1 MERRS
6 DRGFRRDDPWARE
19 RAQRRRLF
27 GSPERAPGDLGAQH
41 PGREWEHERTS
52 GPWRGDAAAWD
63 RSPREPEPPR
73 PGYGSA
79 WEGPRGYGRDGDYA
93 RARGGAPYDYDEP
106 WRSERY
112 TERDEDFPPGRGS
125 YEDDLRDTPGDFGER
140 SYAGYGDWSSRA
152 VEDERG
158 VQHPR
163 SEPRH
168 ADRGGGRDERRTSAE
183 RWGLGRSGARDE
195 WGADLRGAV
204 EARAGRFAGRGPRGY
219 QRSDER
225 IREDV
230 CDLLLE
236 ASHVDASGFDVSVSG
251 GEVTLAGTVPDRR
264 MKREAEDLVERVP
277 GVQQVHN
284 HLRVEAARVTGAVD
298 ANGHAVQ

>member
-1 MERRS
+1 MERRPE
-6 DRGFRRDDPWARE
+6 RGIRRDDPWTRE
-19 RAQRRRLF
+19 RAQRRRLL
-27 GSPERAPGDLGAQH
+27 GMPEHWSGERRATA
-41 PGREWEHERTS
+41 PGREWEHERTG
-52 GPWRGDAAAWD
+52 GPWRGDDAAWE

-79 WEGPRGYGRDGDYA
+79 WASTRGATRDDES
-93 RARGGAPYDYDEP
+93 ARGGASYDYDEP

-112 TERDEDFPPGRGS
+112 REREDDFPPGRGS
-125 YEDDLRDTPGDFGER
+125 YEDDLRDSPGDFGER

-152 VEDERG
+152 IEEERG
-158 VQHPR
+158 VRHPR
-163 SEPRH
+163 TEPMH
-168 ADRGGGRDERRTSAE
+168 ADRRADDARRSSAA

-225 IREDV
+225 IRENV

-236 ASHVDASGFDVSVSG
+236 ASHVDASGFDVQVSG
-251 GEVTLAGTVPDRR
+251 GEVTLEGAVADRR
-264 MKREAEDLVERVP
+264 MKRDAEDLVEQVP
-277 GVQQVHN
+277 GVTQVHN
-284 HLRVEAARVTGAVD
+284 HLRIDTARINGAVD

>member
-1 MERRS
+1 MERRPE
-6 DRGFRRDDPWARE
+6 RGFRRDDPWARE

-27 GSPERAPGDLGAQH
+27 GTPERWTGDRGAPS

-52 GPWRGDAAAWD
+52 GPWRGEDAAWE

-79 WEGPRGYGRDGDYA
+79 WESSRTSGRDDERTRSA
-93 RARGGAPYDYDEP
+93 AAYDYDEP

-112 TERDEDFPPGRGS
+112 RARDDDFPPGRGS
-125 YEDDLRDTPGDFGER
+125 YEDDLRDSPGEFGER

-152 VEDERG
+152 LEDDRG
-158 VQHPR
+158 VRHPR
-163 SEPRH
+163 SEPLH
-168 ADRGGGRDERRTSAE
+168 AGHRSNDDRRSSAE
-183 RWGLGRSGARDE
+183 RWGMGRSGARDE

-225 IREDV
+225 IRENV

-236 ASHVDASGFDVSVSG
+236 ASHVDASAFDVQVSG
-251 GEVTLAGTVPDRR
+251 GEVTLDGTVPDRR
-264 MKREAEDLVERVP
+264 MKRDAEDLVESVP
-277 GVQQVHN
+277 GVTQVHN
-284 HLRVEAARVTGAVD
+284 HLRVDTGRVTGAVD

>member
-1 MERRS
+1 MERRPE
-6 DRGFRRDDPWARE
+6 RGIRRDDPWTRE
-19 RAQRRRLF
+19 RAQRRRLL
-27 GSPERAPGDLGAQH
+27 GMPEHWSGERRATA
-41 PGREWEHERTS
+41 PGREWEHERTG
-52 GPWRGDAAAWD
+52 GPWRGDDAAWE

-79 WEGPRGYGRDGDYA
+79 WASTRGATRDDE
-93 RARGGAPYDYDEP
+93 RARGGASYDYDEP

-112 TERDEDFPPGRGS
+112 RERADDFPPGRGS
-125 YEDDLRDTPGDFGER
+125 YEDDLRDSPGDFGER

-152 VEDERG
+152 IEEERG
-158 VQHPR
+158 VRHPR
-163 SEPRH
+163 TEPMH
-168 ADRGGGRDERRTSAE
+168 ADRRAADARRSSAA

-225 IREDV
+225 IRENV

-236 ASHVDASGFDVSVSG
+236 ASHVDASGFDVQVSG
-251 GEVTLAGTVPDRR
+251 GEVTLEGAVADRR
-264 MKREAEDLVERVP
+264 MKRDAEDLVEQVP
-277 GVQQVHN
+277 GVTQVHN
-284 HLRVEAARVTGAVD
+284 HLRIDTARINGAVD

>member
-1 MERRS
+1 MERRPE
-6 DRGFRRDDPWARE
+6 RGIRRDDPWTRE
-19 RAQRRRLF
+19 RAQRRRLL
-27 GSPERAPGDLGAQH
+27 GMPERWSGERGAPA

-52 GPWRGDAAAWD
+52 GPWRGDDAAWE

-79 WEGPRGYGRDGDYA
+79 WASTRGATRDDES
-93 RARGGAPYDYDEP
+93 ARGGASYDYDEP

-112 TERDEDFPPGRGS
+112 REREDDFPPGRGS
-125 YEDDLRDTPGDFGER
+125 YEDDLRDSPGDFGER

-152 VEDERG
+152 IEEERG
-158 VQHPR
+158 VRHPR
-163 SEPRH
+163 TEPMH
-168 ADRGGGRDERRTSAE
+168 ADRRADDARRSSAA

-225 IREDV
+225 IRENV

-236 ASHVDASGFDVSVSG
+236 ASHVDASGFDVQVSG
-251 GEVTLAGTVPDRR
+251 GEVTLEGAVADRR
-264 MKREAEDLVERVP
+264 MKRDAEDLVEQVP
-277 GVQQVHN
+277 GVTQVHN
-284 HLRVEAARVTGAVD
+284 HLRIDTARINGAVD

>member
-1 MERRS
+1 MERRPE
-6 DRGFRRDDPWARE
+6 RGIRRDDPWTRE
-19 RAQRRRLF
+19 RAQRRRLL
-27 GSPERAPGDLGAQH
+27 GMPEHWSGERRATA
-41 PGREWEHERTS
+41 PGREWEHERTG
-52 GPWRGDAAAWD
+52 GPWRGDDAAWE

-79 WEGPRGYGRDGDYA
+79 WASTRGATRDDE
-93 RARGGAPYDYDEP
+93 RARGGASYDYDEP

-112 TERDEDFPPGRGS
+112 REREDDFPPGRGS
-125 YEDDLRDTPGDFGER
+125 YEDDLRDSPGDFGER
-140 SYAGYGDWSSRA
+140 SYAGYGDWASRA
-152 VEDERG
+152 IEEERG
-158 VQHPR
+158 VRHPR
-163 SEPRH
+163 TEPMH
-168 ADRGGGRDERRTSAE
+168 ADRRADDARRSSAA

-225 IREDV
+225 IRENV

-236 ASHVDASGFDVSVSG
+236 ASHVDASGFDVQVSG
-251 GEVTLAGTVPDRR
+251 GEVTLEGAVADRR
-264 MKREAEDLVERVP
+264 MKRDAEDLVEQVP
-277 GVQQVHN
+277 GVTQVHN
-284 HLRVEAARVTGAVD
+284 HLRIDTARINGAVD